1 MNKNDL
7 ITKIKTQLK
16 KMITNK
22 FAEVKAGDLMITSQD
37 EVLVVGSEV
46 FTLDQDGNN
55 VPLADGEYILDSGI
69 KIEVV
74 GGKIAEMAEKE
85 AEVEQ
90 ELAVVEDP
98 TKQDVPAVPAA
109 EETKPDLSE
118 EMKKMN
124 ERLAKCEMM
133 IEKMMKEKT
142 EMEFKITKLSE
153 IPSTSGIEVK
163 ATEFKSI
170 SEKKNDSMIDISSI
184 REKIRKNNR

>member
-142 EMEFKITKLSE
+142 EMESKITKLSE

-163 ATEFKSI
+163 AIEFKSI

>member
-74 GGKIAEMAEKE
+74 GGKIAEMAQA
-85 AEVEQ
+85 AEESQ
-90 ELAVVEDP
+90 QDLAVVEDP

-109 EETKPDLSE
+109 EEVKPDLSE
-118 EMKKMN
+118 EMKKMD

-133 IEKMMKEKT
+133 IEKMMKEKI
-142 EMEFKITKLSE
+142 EMESKITKLSE

-163 ATEFKSI
+163 PTEFKSI
-170 SEKKNDSMIDISSI
+170 SEKKNESMVDISSI